1 MTTTRRRRVL
11 TGLLAALLL
20 ALLTLVSPHGV
31 RVGLAVVGCL
41 VLPGLG
47 WARKMR
53 LGDRGD
59 TLALTVVLSIC
70 TTVAVGTAMA
80 VSGTWS
86 SGLGLAALALVTGT
100 GFVPFAALADRA
112 RTAAARRR
120 AAFGDDGGA
129 WEEWIART
137 EQEAQQ
143 RRQRARAAAEQ
154 ANDVWV
160 DWYVDAERRAREE
173 QSRPTALAGTAE
185 EAWRGWSP
193 PPERSPETKDDP
205 R

>member
-70 TTVAVGTAMA
+70 TTV
-80 VSGTWS
+80 
-86 SGLGLAALALVTGT
+86 
-100 GFVPFAALADRA
+100 
-112 RTAAARRR
+112 
-120 AAFGDDGGA
+120 
-129 WEEWIART
+129 
-137 EQEAQQ
+137 
-143 RRQRARAAAEQ
+143 
-154 ANDVWV
+154 
-160 DWYVDAERRAREE
+160 
-173 QSRPTALAGTAE
+173 
-185 EAWRGWSP
+185 P
-193 PPERSPETKDDP
+193 P
-205 R
+205 